1 MADDVSKSLL
11 RFALRNSGLENT
23 AIDSSDIENEN
34 VRNIAK
40 LSISKDK
47 QMAIA
52 GQKLLK
58 IMAESENNQTA
69 KNLLEFKEDLFIKN
83 SKTNSKNASLDRKAK
98 PSKTQLLELKD
109 KWVENHA
116 KENGWKKLAKNTFN
130 ISYQT
135 INLILKEV

>member
-11 RFALRNSGLENT
+11 RFALRNSGLENI
-23 AIDSSDIENEN
+23 AIESDDIENEN

-47 QMAIA
+47 KIA
-52 GQKLLK
+52 NTGEMLLNM
-58 IMAESENNQTA
+58 MAESENNQTA
-69 KNLLEFKEDLFIKN
+69 KNLLEFKEDLFLKH
-83 SKTNSKNASLDRKAK
+83 SKTNSKNASRDRKVK

-109 KWVENHA
+109 KWIENNA

>member
-52 GQKLLK
+52 GQMLLN

-83 SKTNSKNASLDRKAK
+83 SKTNSKNASRDRKVK

>member
-52 GQKLLK
+52 GQMLLN

-83 SKTNSKNASLDRKAK
+83 SKTNSKNASRDRKVK

-135 INLILKEV
+135 INLILKDV

>member
-23 AIDSSDIENEN
+23 AIESGDIENEN
-34 VRNIAK
+34 VRNFAK

-47 QMAIA
+47 KIA
-52 GQKLLK
+52 NTGEMLLNM
-58 IMAESENNQTA
+58 MAESENNQTA

-83 SKTNSKNASLDRKAK
+83 SKTNSKNASRDRKVK